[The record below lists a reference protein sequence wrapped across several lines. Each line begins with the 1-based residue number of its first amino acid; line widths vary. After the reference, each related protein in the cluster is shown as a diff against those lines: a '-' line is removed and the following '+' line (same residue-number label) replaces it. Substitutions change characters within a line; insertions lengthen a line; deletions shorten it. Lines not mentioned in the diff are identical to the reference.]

1 MANIIIKSEDRKAC
15 EERIMRSYGAD
26 SSDRSAR
33 DAAEVVAARSNE
45 AYQNMKKMEG
55 NKR

>member
-26 SSDRSAR
+26 PSDRSAR